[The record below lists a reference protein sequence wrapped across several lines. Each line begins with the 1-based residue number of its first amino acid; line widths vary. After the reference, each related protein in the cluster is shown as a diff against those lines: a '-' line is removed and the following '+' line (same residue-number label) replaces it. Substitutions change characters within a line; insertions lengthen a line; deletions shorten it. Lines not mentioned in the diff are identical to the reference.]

1 MFSAIYFLSKNK
13 IELLSFINYNLKCS
27 QFFLQF
33 ELVLKPLYV
42 AAFFCYARANKSNE
56 VMMHKYID
64 NAKTVILDLDGVVY
78 QGSRAIKGA
87 AQAIQ
92 TMRAEGKNLLYL
104 TNSSYHST
112 AQICLK
118 LRRME
123 ILCEPNDIWT
133 SALSATAWMDENFID
148 HIFCIGSDSL
158 HRLLHDHG
166 FRVVPHKQAKAVLVG
181 LHESFCYTDIM
192 HAQYAV
198 MYNNAKLIACNLDQ
212 HYPGNDGVLMP
223 GCGSLVASIEAATGS
238 KITVNVGKPSVWMLD
253 TFRKTYDLKV
263 EDCVLIGDSVLSD
276 IAMADRAG
284 MKSILVD
291 HVSTLADYVGMA

>member
-1 MFSAIYFLSKNK
+1 
-13 IELLSFINYNLKCS
+13 
-27 QFFLQF
+27 
-33 ELVLKPLYV
+33 
-42 AAFFCYARANKSNE
+42 
-56 VMMHKYID
+56 MMHKYIE
-64 NAKTVILDLDGVVY
+64 NARTVILDLDGVVY

-92 TMRAEGKNLLYL
+92 TLRAENKNVIYM

-118 LRRME
+118 LRRMG

-133 SALSATAWMDENFID
+133 SALSAVAWMDEHFVDN
-148 HIFCIGSDSL
+148 IFCIGSDSL

-166 FRVVPHKQAKAVLVG
+166 FKVSPYKQAKAVLVG

-192 HAQYAV
+192 NAQYAV
-198 MYNNAKLIACNLDQ
+198 LYNNAKLIACNVDQ
-212 HYPGNDGVLMP
+212 HYPGNDGILMP
-223 GCGSLVASIEAATGS
+223 GCGSLIAAIEAATGS
-238 KITVNVGKPSVWMLD
+238 KATVNVGKPTGWMLD
-253 TFRKTYDLKV
+253 TFMQTYDLKID
-263 EDCVLIGDSVLSD
+263 DCVMIGDSVLSD

-291 HVSTLADYVGMA
+291 HVSTLSDHVGLA